1 MAASFGPVVTDA
13 VTEAVAATV
22 AAQPDDPVDYLGRY
36 LLKFV
41 TRKEAEHTVSRK
53 VVYSFC
59 NLCISAQ

>member
-13 VTEAVAATV
+13 VTAAVAATV

-41 TRKEAEHTVSRK
+41 ARKEAEHAVSYIN
-53 VVYSFC
+53 VW
-59 NLCISAQ
+59 